1 MVDYEGRHISEKD
14 NRADEWK
21 IVEETEFAGDQP
33 HHRHEVDTSSDS
45 RYCRSCVRIIESR
58 GEMETVREFIDN
70 AVDRNYKTY
79 DDPTAL
85 SEGLHAYKAALADT
99 FTLGDAAKI
108 RGYSGFSE
116 FQLVNQ
122 VARGI
127 WNPDILGPKTEKL
140 MARAKELT
148 TDIQDTLERAPS
160 LGEDTAVFRDTNL
173 DGFRDYGIHSLD
185 ELTKLQNQFYIDRGF
200 LSTSM
205 TRDESFFQ
213 KGFDDTYRKPCNIQ
227 IRYQVP
233 KEFHKGIAL
242 INKELSY
249 SPQQNEYL
257 MDKSLLSY
265 ISDVQIDS
273 ENDCAYLTATVIPT
287 ELYDHP

>member
-79 DDPTAL
+79 DGPTAL

-127 WNPDILGPKTEKL
+127 WIPDILVPKTEKL
-140 MARAKELT
+140 FSLAKVLN
-148 TDIQDTLERAPS
+148 TDIHDTLERAPS
-160 LGEDTAVFRDTNL
+160 LGEDTAVFRGTNL